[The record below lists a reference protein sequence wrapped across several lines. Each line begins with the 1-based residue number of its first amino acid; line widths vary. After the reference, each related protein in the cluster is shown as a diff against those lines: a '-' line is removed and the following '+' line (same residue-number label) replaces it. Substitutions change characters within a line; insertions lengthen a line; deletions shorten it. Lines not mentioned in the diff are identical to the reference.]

1 MSLRG
6 SSLPYGTGDWYWI
19 PSRVIP
25 APGDVEP
32 ITEFPF
38 FTFIYADLHAHMM
51 ALPITLLT
59 LSWTLSMLLGTLV
72 LG

>member
-1 MSLRG
+1 
-6 SSLPYGTGDWYWI
+6 YWL

-38 FTFIYADLHAHMM
+38 FTFLYSDLHAHMI
-51 ALPITLLT
+51 ALPLAVLVIAWV
-59 LSWTLSMLLGTLV
+59 LSVILARRTPHPAHRTPHPAK
-72 LG
+72 